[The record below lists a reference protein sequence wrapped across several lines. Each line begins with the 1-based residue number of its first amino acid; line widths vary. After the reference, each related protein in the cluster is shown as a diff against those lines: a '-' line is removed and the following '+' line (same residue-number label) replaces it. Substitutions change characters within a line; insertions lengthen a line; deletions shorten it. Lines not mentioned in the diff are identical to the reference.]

1 MNVPLPTAPVPGEAA
16 LKGVAARAILEF
28 VKARKDE
35 ATANSLLDRL
45 SPELRAPFGKM
56 ILPTSFYPMS
66 SFLALQ
72 HAGITAVGGD
82 KRDQLRQLGR
92 FASENALTGVY
103 RIFLKVGSPEFIIS
117 KASRMFGNYFQN
129 LPDETFRVLGSTS
142 KSAHIAMDR
151 FTGGH
156 PDFCRRLDGYF
167 ERLVELSGG
176 KNVRLAHILCAFN
189 TSPPGDHCEWKG
201 YWE

>member
-1 MNVPLPTAPVPGEAA
+1 MMTRNNKLIAIILLTGMMIATTGCGSRYLTNRYYDFRDTFALGAGVTA
-16 LKGVAARAILEF
+16 
-28 VKARKDE
+28 
-35 ATANSLLDRL
+35 
-45 SPELRAPFGKM
+45 
-56 ILPTSFYPMS
+56 
-66 SFLALQ
+66 
-72 HAGITAVGGD
+72 
-82 KRDQLRQLGR
+82 
-92 FASENALTGVY
+92 ENAFTGVY

-129 LPDETFRVLGSTS
+129 LPDETFRVLGSSS